1 MKTPKTKIPAYKP
14 PKRFAVGTPVR
25 VINPG
30 VDGVVLQVD
39 DERTVM
45 SQYWHTV
52 QTKFGERREPGSILE
67 LIPPPMG
74 LPTPRTGKVAEN
86 IHFHGHNS
94 RLNVNSAD
102 HSANTVSV
110 SKDQV
115 FVELREKAHT
125 IIDEQT
131 RIDVLERIDALDN
144 AKGTG
149 GFLSA
154 YQAFMSIASDHI
166 TVFAPL
172 LPALAQLLS

>member
-1 MKTPKTKIPAYKP
+1 MKTPKPKIPAYKP

-25 VINPG
+25 VTSPG

-45 SQYWHTV
+45 SEYWHTV
-52 QTKFGERREPGSILE
+52 KTKVGERREPGSILE
-67 LIPPPMG
+67 LIPPPIG

-94 RLNVNSAD
+94 RLNVHSAD
-102 HSANTVSV
+102 HSENTVSV

-115 FVELREKAHT
+115 FVELREKAQT
-125 IIDEQT
+125 ITDEQT